1 MIGVEE
7 EFFIVDEETLFPTS
21 FTPKIILRLIRRD
34 FGYFQKSSME
44 SPLSRELLKAGFPII
59 ELKTAPHKDVD
70 CLLDELRHHRGVLAD
85 VAREEHVLIVPSGL
99 HPVHDTQRDS
109 RLLCCALH
117 VHVSGYPL
125 KKSFYALVRRIPE
138 LISLSANS
146 PFLNGR
152 VFGKAT
158 RVLCSY
164 AIGLPRGFYRRMSDV
179 IINRKLATVELRVCD
194 TQIVTGQVLDFLH
207 LILSIVDSNSK
218 MQRTENRVDRDR
230 LEKKRHE
237 AAVNGRA
244 ALRADLNNLYEEIF
258 PSLNNFG
265 MAEAVHRYLVNEGS
279 PADFQVSVASKYGIA
294 GVVESLWASFRDDEL
309 TVSSVNKDVRRN
321 YVMRCKDLPY
331 FFAYLPL
338 HAYKLYRK
346 FRQDDM
352 VKTVFLAG

>member
-21 FTPKIILRLIRRD
+21 FTPKVILKLIRSD

-44 SPLSRELLKAGFPII
+44 SPISRELIRAGCPII
-59 ELKTAPHKDVD
+59 ELKTSPHKDVG
-70 CLLDELRHHRGVLAD
+70 CLLNEMQHHRGVLAD
-85 VAREEHVLIVPSGL
+85 IAREEHVLIVPSGL
-99 HPVHDTQRDS
+99 HPVHDTQKDS
-109 RLLCCALH
+109 QLLCCALH

-138 LISLSANS
+138 LIALSANS

-152 VFGKAT
+152 VFGKAA

-194 TQIVTGQVLDFLH
+194 TQIVTGQVLDFLN
-207 LILSIVDSNSK
+207 LVLSIVDSDCK
-218 MQRTENRVDRDR
+218 MPRTENRVNRER
-230 LEKKRHE
+230 LEKKRYE
-237 AAVNGRA
+237 AAVRGRA
-244 ALRADLNNLYEEIF
+244 ALRVDLNNLYEEIL
-258 PSLNNFG
+258 PSLNDFG
-265 MAEAVHRYLVNEGS
+265 TAEAVHGYLVNEFS
-279 PADFQVSVASKYGIA
+279 PADFQVSVANECGVA
-294 GVVESLWASFRDDEL
+294 GVVKSLWASFRDDEL
-309 TVSSVNKDVRRN
+309 RVSSVNRGVRRSC
-321 YVMRCKDLPY
+321 VMRCKDLPY
-331 FFAYLPL
+331 VFAYFPL
-338 HAYKLYRK
+338 HAYKLYSK